1 MGILQGAKLEIES
14 VLRETCDK
22 ILEDPSI
29 TPAKANLR
37 AVALQ
42 ILGEAY
48 TSVRKEG
55 EERAEE
61 NEYVRIDT
69 KRPVRPTPQERR

>member
-1 MGILQGAKLEIES
+1 M
-14 VLRETCDK
+14 
-22 ILEDPSI
+22 LEDPSI

-48 TSVRKEG
+48 MSVRKED
-55 EERAEE
+55 EERKEE
-61 NEYVRIDT
+61 SEYVRVDT
-69 KRPVRPTPQERR
+69 KGPVRPTPQDRR